1 MGEEVASW
9 RNAGDETHA
18 ARAKS
23 GVLPRQGL
31 GRTPKEWLEGWFQG
45 APISQIRQGNVLEF
59 FAWAF
64 YTKKEN
70 ELLEGERASL
80 IAMIEEADEVL
91 DLGLADGYNADLQ
104 PIRIN

>member
-1 MGEEVASW
+1 MGPPPMSVEEVFKRCKELVDEVASW

-45 APISQIRQGNVLEF
+45 APISQIRRGNMVEF
-59 FAWAF
+59 LAWAF
-64 YTKKEN
+64 YTRQESELAEDERRKLVSMVDESN
-70 ELLEGERASL
+70 E
-80 IAMIEEADEVL
+80 I
-91 DLGLADGYNADLQ
+91 
-104 PIRIN
+104 